1 MDLVPVSYAQLNYS
15 RKLKLHVLLKLCGSS
30 SVGHLAAEMDDA
42 GRTEAERSA
51 MKVQQISVGE
61 SHNLV
66 LTGDGFVYAWGK
78 GMFGRLGT
86 GSVTDELLPVKVPIK
101 MDGREKENPSGNT
114 NFDNVKQ
121 HQDMKITAIAAGAY
135 HNLALSDEGSV
146 WSWGYNVYGQLG
158 REDETTSVP
167 CLVDDILEDGSI
179 GTSMYDINTG
189 KGKRALEAVDVKAG
203 GMMSLAIDKHGT
215 LWIWGRCPQST
226 SENRDETFRLSFI
239 SSPQPVG
246 GFQGHSVSKVA
257 CGNEHVLA
265 LVTDG
270 TTVAEEHL
278 ICYAWGSNKHGQLG
292 LGDKESRLVPQP
304 VNFNHTSAGLP
315 YHIACG
321 AFHTAVLTSVQL
333 QAGIDTGLEEASQ
346 LSHNCS
352 NGRASICW
360 TFGHGENGQLG
371 HGTTQSKLLPEPVD
385 GLPKSSFLKLVE
397 CGLFHTCVISD
408 LSDVWIWGMERGL
421 GLCPNIGA
429 PGIGAGDALSPL
441 KIVGEGSEGP
451 VFFGSTG
458 VGCGAAHT
466 VAVTDNGFKLWA
478 WGRGQN
484 GVLGRG
490 NTLDSLVP
498 CLVSWPPPSCV
509 DILDLNNGPK
519 QGDEQ
524 MIEMKMEDG
533 MDKNGHAYFDKL
545 RLLGMEKRLSSAAEE
560 VQFLRARLD
569 TAERYANIL
578 HFSIF
583 GNCERGHTIMQMLQ
597 GSNTI
602 DIQEEWGKSMEL
614 ATPDELIQMEAFYR
628 SMRTKVKDVI
638 MQKKIKEWTRQ
649 CWSSFNSSSVNDK
662 A

>member
-1 MDLVPVSYAQLNYS
+1 MDVV
-15 RKLKLHVLLKLCGSS
+15 
-30 SVGHLAAEMDDA
+30 

-51 MKVQQISVGE
+51 MKVKQISVGE

-66 LTGDGFVYAWGK
+66 LTGDGCVYAWGK

-86 GSVTDELLPVKVPIK
+86 GRVTDELLPVKVPIE

-114 NFDNVKQ
+114 NFDSVKQ
-121 HQDMKITAIAAGAY
+121 HQDVKFTAIAAGAY
-135 HNLALSDEGSV
+135 HNLALSDDGSV
-146 WSWGYNVYGQLG
+146 WSWGYNAYGQLG
-158 REDETTSVP
+158 REDEMTSVP
-167 CLVDDILEDGSI
+167 CLIEDFLEDGSI
-179 GTSMYDINTG
+179 GTSTYEVNTG
-189 KGKRALEAVDVKAG
+189 KGKRAFEAVDVRAG

-226 SENRDETFRLSFI
+226 NEPRDETFRLSFI
-239 SSPQPVG
+239 SSPQPVR
-246 GFQGHSVSKVA
+246 GFQGYSVSKVA

-265 LVTDG
+265 LVTHG
-270 TTVAEEHL
+270 ITVAEEHL
-278 ICYAWGSNKHGQLG
+278 LSYAWGSNTHGQLG
-292 LGDKESRLVPQP
+292 LGDKESRLVPQLI
-304 VNFNHTSAGLP
+304 NFNHTSAGFP

-321 AFHTAVLTSVQL
+321 AFHTAVLTSVQP
-333 QAGIDTGLEEASQ
+333 QAGIGTGLEEAAQ

-352 NGRASICW
+352 NGRVSICW
-360 TFGHGENGQLG
+360 TFGLGDNGQLG
-371 HGTTQSKLLPEPVD
+371 HGTTQSKLLPELVD
-385 GLPKSSFLKLVE
+385 GLPKTLFLRLVE
-397 CGLFHTCVISD
+397 CGLFHTCVISE

-441 KIVGEGSEGP
+441 KIIGEGSEGP
-451 VFFGSTG
+451 VLFGSTG

-466 VAVTDNGFKLWA
+466 VVVTDNGFKLWT

-498 CLVSWPPPSCV
+498 CLVSWPPPCLV
-509 DILDLNNGPK
+509 DIVDLNNGLK
-519 QGDEQ
+519 EGDDEH
-524 MIEMKMEDG
+524 MIEMKMKMEDG

-545 RLLGMEKRLSSAAEE
+545 RLLEMEKTLSSAAEE
-560 VQFLRARLD
+560 VQFLRARLAA
-569 TAERYANIL
+569 AERYANIL

-583 GNCERGHTIMQMLQ
+583 GNCERGHAIMQMLQ
-597 GSNTI
+597 ESNTF

-628 SMRTKVKDVI
+628 SMRSKVKDVI

-649 CWSSFNSSSVNDK
+649 CWSSFSLSSVNDK